1 VANSTYTIVL
11 PELQPCLD
19 LKCRVLS
26 IPVLAHLEREP
37 LENIGFLVLRL
48 HNLLPLQSLADHLN
62 PFGTGAL
69 ALRQCPGEVPTISR
83 KFLLKAGWSVNPV
96 SNATL
101 SKDLSVYSNSDFAA

>member
-1 VANSTYTIVL
+1 MANSTYTIVS
-11 PELQPCLD
+11 PQFQPCLD
-19 LKCRVLS
+19 RKCRILS

-37 LENIGFLVLRL
+37 LENIEFLVLRL
-48 HNLLPLQSLADHLN
+48 HNLLSLQSLADHLN

-69 ALRQCPGEVPTISR
+69 TLRQCPGEVPTIFR
-83 KFLLKAGWSVNPV
+83 KLLLKAGWSVNPV